1 MEENLKNNMYDSHD
15 EHDEKNDFSA
25 SIYQSFPG
33 QDRFGFPEYLARV
46 TSGYGGETFLIFGS
60 EKTALYDC
68 GMAYS
73 ANSTIDNIYRE
84 LKSHGRKQLDIILL
98 SHTHYDHIG
107 ALPYILK
114 EWPAATVYA
123 AEKAKSVF
131 ESEGARKTMER
142 LGESAYH
149 EFKAAYGNEFEKYEV
164 PEIITDGLR
173 VDIVCKDDDFID
185 LGDIKIR
192 VLECKGHTDCSL
204 AFALEPMQ
212 LLLTCESTGVLRNQD
227 TLHTAFV
234 KNYWESIDSAKKCK
248 AYGASQLMIPH
259 FGMTPMGYTEE
270 FFDWYMRL
278 AEKEKNLILSNYQ
291 KGLSMEDIYQEYKAA
306 YWSTERG
313 NAQPYA
319 AFKEN
324 GKHIINN
331 IIKLYKEY
339 E

>member
-1 MEENLKNNMYDSHD
+1 MEQNLKNNMYYSHD

-73 ANSTIDNIYRE
+73 ANSTIDNIHRE
-84 LKSHGRKQLDIILL
+84 LKSHGRIQLDIILL

-185 LGDIKIR
+185 LGLYCGNLPVRRTGVEDI
-192 VLECKGHTDCSL
+192 V
-204 AFALEPMQ
+204 AFAFLPLDVGIAGTRAPEHVDHRAVKYM
-212 LLLTCESTGVLRNQD
+212 LSRVRRLVFS
-227 TLHTAFV
+227 FV
-234 KNYWESIDSAKKCK
+234 
-248 AYGASQLMIPH
+248 M
-259 FGMTPMGYTEE
+259 
-270 FFDWYMRL
+270 
-278 AEKEKNLILSNYQ
+278 
-291 KGLSMEDIYQEYKAA
+291 
-306 YWSTERG
+306 
-313 NAQPYA
+313 
-319 AFKEN
+319 
-324 GKHIINN
+324 
-331 IIKLYKEY
+331 
-339 E
+339 

>member
-1 MEENLKNNMYDSHD
+1 MEENFKNNMFDRHD
-15 EHDEKNDFSA
+15 EHDDKNDFSA
-25 SIYQSFPG
+25 SIYHSFPG

-46 TSGYGGETFLIFGS
+46 TSGFGGETFLIFGS

-73 ANSTIDNIYRE
+73 ANGTIDNIKRE
-84 LKSHGRKQLDIILL
+84 LRSHGREQLDIILL

-114 EWPAATVYA
+114 EWPDATVYA

-142 LGESAYH
+142 LGKVAYR
-149 EFKAAYGNEFEKYEV
+149 EFQKAYGNEFEKYEV

-173 VDIVCKDDDFID
+173 VDVICIDGDYID

-192 VLECKGHTDCSL
+192 VLECRGHTDCSL
-204 AFALEPMQ
+204 AFALEPMR

-234 KNYWESIDSAKKCK
+234 KNYWESIESAKKCK

-259 FGMTPMGYTEE
+259 FGMTPKGYTDE
-270 FFDWYMRL
+270 FFDWYMSL
-278 AEKEKNLILSNYQ
+278 AEKEKNLILSNYH
-291 KGLSMEDIYQEYKAA
+291 KGLSVEEIYQKYKEA
-306 YWSTERG
+306 YWSIERG

-319 AFKEN
+319 AFAEN

-331 IIKLYKEY
+331 IINLYKDY